1 MQIVETPIFTRRVT
15 ELLSDE
21 EYRALQAVL
30 LARPDVGRVIVGTG
44 GARKVRWAVEGR
56 GKSGGMRA
64 IYYWANARGIR
75 RAEKGAPRDNRKNGL
90 RDFPQLCHRQLPFT
104 EKPQCVTNFSMS

>member
-56 GKSGGMRA
+56 GKSGGVRA
-64 IYYWANARGIR
+64 IYYWANARGIILMLMVYPKNEQDALTDAQR
-75 RAEKGAPRDNRKNGL
+75 KALRAIIERMD
-90 RDFPQLCHRQLPFT
+90 
-104 EKPQCVTNFSMS
+104 